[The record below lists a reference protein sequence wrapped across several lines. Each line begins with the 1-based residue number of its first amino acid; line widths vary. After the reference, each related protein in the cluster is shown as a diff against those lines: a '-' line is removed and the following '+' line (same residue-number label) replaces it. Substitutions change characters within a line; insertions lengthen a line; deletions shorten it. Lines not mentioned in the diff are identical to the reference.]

1 MHTYSFPESDSADE
15 IISDREQPSQ
25 PSPMK
30 SHKLPGICHV
40 FNILTW
46 TRQGKLKFDGDLL
59 LSSTKLS
66 VANVTAPPAEQTDDT
81 EEEKKIDKEGT
92 RKTEMF
98 LVGHTP

>member
-1 MHTYSFPESDSADE
+1 MLVHTYSLPKSDSADE

-30 SHKLPGICHV
+30 SHKLPGTCHV
-40 FNILTW
+40 FNILMW
-46 TRQGKLKFDGDLL
+46 TRQGKLQFEGDLL

-81 EEEKKIDKEGT
+81 EKEKKK
-92 RKTEMF
+92 
-98 LVGHTP
+98 